1 MSRLLFVVFAVLL
14 LAPGVGRAEDMPRQL
29 NDELIRTERANC
41 KTSTG
46 YGQKFVVLR
55 DVDGDGRRDV
65 VLDYAEALCGG
76 QPEPYCEAAG
86 CLIKVYLGSGGGY
99 RKVFEGRVRSWA
111 VEDRG
116 GRATMLVDG
125 KPLAR

>member
-65 VLDYAEALCGG
+65 VLDYAEALCGVENALALYG
-76 QPEPYCEAAG
+76 PVEAAPS
-86 CLIKVYLGSGGGY
+86 LEAI
-99 RKVFEGRVRSWA
+99 
-111 VEDRG
+111 
-116 GRATMLVDG
+116 RAR
-125 KPLAR
+125 LAA